1 VSRGIFIA
9 GTDTEVGK
17 THVACRLLKQLRG
30 EAINAVGMKPVASG
44 MEIIE
49 GRMANQDVEMIWQAS
64 DESLSRE
71 LINQYAYEPFIA
83 PHLAA
88 ARQAEAISLDVI
100 DRALAELEQSSDVV
114 IIEGAGGLMT
124 PINSDQTFLDL
135 VQALDLVVVLVVAIR
150 LGCINH
156 ALLTQNA
163 LQHAGVP
170 FVAWVANY
178 AEKTELNPEVIKT
191 LQVSLD
197 APMLGILPWQGA
209 GTEGKNLDLGSLN
222 KLIGIQ

>member
-1 VSRGIFIA
+1 MRRGIFIA

-17 THVACRLLKQLRG
+17 THVTCRLLKQLRG
-30 EAINAVGMKPVASG
+30 EAIDAVGMKPIASG
-44 MEIIE
+44 MEIVE
-49 GRMANQDVEMIWQAS
+49 GRMANQDIEMIWQAS
-64 DESLSRE
+64 GESLSRE
-71 LINQYAYEPFIA
+71 LINQYAYQPFIA

-88 ARQAEAISLDVI
+88 ARQAEIITIDVI
-100 DRALAELEQSSDVV
+100 DRALAELEQRSDVV

-124 PINSDQTFLDL
+124 PINRNQTFLDL
-135 VQALDLVVVLVVAIR
+135 VHALDLVVVLVVAIR

-163 LQHAGVP
+163 LKKAGIP

-178 AEKTELNPEVIKT
+178 VENVEQNPEVIET
-191 LQVSLD
+191 LQLFLD
-197 APMLGILPWQGA
+197 APMLGILPWQG
-209 GTEGKNLDLGSLN
+209 TENGENKFDLSSLN